1 MRGKI
6 LTILCAIAL
15 SLTLL
20 PNTNAAEEPISPAE
34 AELPE
39 ATQGTQPAAME
50 PETDGNRVLV
60 GLCYGSGTLP
70 GANLKNSVGE
80 GYRFGYLD
88 KDRAFWEVARIGE
101 TTISVVK
108 TQNVWYGTPGQYP
121 SYGDEATSDVFVG
134 CWHALVPLEF
144 QSWEEAAGY
153 AESVGGFPAWIDGAY
168 QVRIGAF
175 ATKDEAKALADTFG
189 GTVVGTSGYGVSVVR
204 TGTAQVLFQFDG
216 KREDLPLTVLPGQ
229 IRGEKTVT
237 YFRGVRYYG
246 GFQYRRFGGGN
257 LTVINVVNME
267 SYVSCLLSQ
276 EMSPSWPIEALK
288 AQAVCARNY
297 VEADGRGRHS
307 GFDVCPTTHC
317 QAYPGLGGENER
329 TRQATAETANLRAW
343 YDGKQAHT
351 YYFSSSGG
359 GSEDVKN
366 VWGSSGYPYLC
377 GVIDPYE
384 ETVKEQIAYWS
395 TTKTYT
401 ATELTEVL
409 NSKGYVNAGIVDVK
423 TELSPTGNVK
433 TLILVDAKG
442 KSWPF
447 VKESGVRNMLGLK
460 SMRYQVERSEQKSET
475 ATGTWYTDG
484 GGTLSSMGDVY
495 VIGTGGKVEKVSGD
509 VYVISSS
516 GTQALMESSGQ
527 AAEPV
532 FTFHVSGWGHS
543 VGMSQWGAYAMASQG
558 KTFDE
563 ILKFYYPGIELY

>member
-1 MRGKI
+1 MRRKI

-15 SLTLL
+15 TLTVL
-20 PNTNAAEEPISPAE
+20 PGTDAAEEPLPPAE
-34 AELPE
+34 ADFLPE
-39 ATQGTQPAAME
+39 VTQAVDPVPPE

-60 GLCYGSGTLP
+60 GLFYGSDALP

-80 GYRFGYLD
+80 GYRLGYLD
-88 KDRAFWEVARIGE
+88 KDRAFWEVGRTGE
-101 TTISVVK
+101 TSISVVK

-121 SYGDEATSDVFVG
+121 SYGDEATSDILVG

-144 QSWEEAAGY
+144 QSWAEAAGY
-153 AESVGGFPAWIDGAY
+153 AEGVGGFPAWIDGAY
-168 QVRIGAF
+168 QVRMGAF
-175 ATKDEAKALADTFG
+175 ATKEEAQALADTFG
-189 GTVVGTSGYGVSVVR
+189 GAVVGTSAYGVSVVK
-204 TGTAQVLFQFDG
+204 TGTSQVLFQFDG
-216 KREDLPLTVLPGQ
+216 KREELPLTVLPGQ
-229 IRGEKTVT
+229 NSGEKTVT

-246 GFQYRRFGGGN
+246 GFQYRRIGGGN

-276 EMSPSWPIEALK
+276 EMSPSWPMEALK

-297 VEADGRGRHS
+297 VEADGKGRHA

-317 QAYPGLGGENER
+317 QAYPGLGGENQR
-329 TRQATAETANLRAW
+329 TQQATAETANLRAW
-343 YDGKQAHT
+343 YNGALAHT
-351 YYFSSSGG
+351 YYYSSSGG

-366 VWGSSGYPYLC
+366 VWGSTGYPYLC

-384 ETVKEQIAYWS
+384 ETVKEKIAYWS

-401 ATELTEVL
+401 ATELTELL
-409 NSKGYVNAGIVDVK
+409 NAKGYVNAGIVDVK

-433 TLILVDAKG
+433 TLIFVDSRG

-460 SMRYQVERSEQKSET
+460 SMRYQVEKSERET
-475 ATGTWYTDG
+475 SAGAWYTDG
-484 GGTLSSMGDVY
+484 GGTLSSMKDVY
-495 VIGTGGKVEKVSGD
+495 VIGAGGKAEKVSGA
-509 VYVISSS
+509 VYVISGS
-516 GTQALMESSGQ
+516 GTQALPEPSGQ
-527 AAEPV
+527 ATEPV

-558 KTFDE
+558 KTFDK